1 MGRDSGAAAGVEVH
15 LRNLRFWWPRREFS
29 PEAVAALLNRF
40 VTAGAEAGATPT
52 RWFFGGDTRAE
63 ALTHVAFDLQ
73 DPGVRVQ
80 AGDVA
85 VGESE
90 FDLAF
95 SVGLW
100 APGDGELAGDWGV
113 SLQIDRV
120 ENRLWPDDILEVTF
134 SPRVDVDALVEVGV
148 EVLQATG
155 VDGIVFDP
163 DWLEKIVPNQP
174 GPEPQVATLY
184 TR

>member
-1 MGRDSGAAAGVEVH
+1 MSNYTK
-15 LRNLRFWWPRREFS
+15 LRNVRFWWPRRELS
-29 PEAVAALLNRF
+29 PEAAAALLNRF
-40 VTAGAEAGATPT
+40 FTAGAEAGAIPA
-52 RWFFGGDTRAE
+52 RWFFGGDTRGE
-63 ALTHVAFDLQ
+63 ALTRVAFDLQ
-73 DPGVRVQ
+73 DPGVRVH

-100 APGDGELAGDWGV
+100 APADGELAGDWGV
-113 SLQIDRV
+113 SLQVDRV
-120 ENRLWPDDILEVTF
+120 KNGLWPDDVLEVTF
-134 SPRVDVDALVEVGV
+134 SPRADVQTLVDVGAERV
-148 EVLQATG
+148 QASK
-155 VDGIVFDP
+155 VDGVVFDP

-174 GPEPQVATLY
+174 GPESQVATLY